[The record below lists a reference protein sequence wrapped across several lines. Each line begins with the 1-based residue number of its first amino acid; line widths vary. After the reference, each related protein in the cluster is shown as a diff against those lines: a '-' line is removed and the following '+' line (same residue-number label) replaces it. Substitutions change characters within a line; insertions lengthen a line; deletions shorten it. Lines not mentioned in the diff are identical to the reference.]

1 MAVKYF
7 ASEPVFC
14 YLAAAKIMISG
25 TLTLKSFIS
34 QALLVVALLGCAAD
48 ATELP
53 VQAFASAPTIDMLKL
68 SPDGS
73 RLSMIQTL
81 DTDKQQ
87 LVLLKVVDIDTG
99 ENKFLLKADSR
110 ELTILSVVWA
120 NNRQLLMKAAYASH
134 RYGTPVTETRLVVID
149 ADTGKNNSVVRG
161 QLERKLV
168 RTPQFQSNIV
178 SLIPE
183 DEHHILLALDGF
195 TYGVGTSVVKINLKS
210 GFAEIVANSRE
221 NLIDWVADRQH
232 NPRIAIFRDD
242 LRYQIKEK
250 IADSHEFR
258 ELWQFDAL
266 SEDAIWPIGFD
277 ADPQLLYVSAYHEGR
292 KAIFRVNLAQQ
303 QLKLELVKAD
313 ANYDVA
319 ADVTYSWQENKI
331 IAIANEYVDAKYL
344 KFQQALDNALPDADN
359 YIVSMSHDQNRYIVL
374 SSSQTHAGAYLLGDR
389 KEKSL
394 DYLLPKFGQLT
405 PELMVAKQKINYQA
419 RDGLNIEGYL
429 TTPLGYQQG
438 ETASSLPT
446 IIFPHGGPISFDDD
460 GFDYWTQFFAN
471 RGFAVLQMNFRGSHG
486 YGFDFMQMGLQG
498 WGLQMQ
504 DDVEDGTRWLINK
517 GIADPKRICI
527 VGASYGGYAALMGVV
542 KTPDLYQCAVS
553 FAGVTDVEALVKS
566 HRRYTNYEVVKKQLG
581 DDFDLLEQRSPVNHV
596 DKIQVPVLL
605 VHGTKDRSVPVK
617 QSVAM
622 YKALKSENKDVQY
635 IELEDGDHYLSTN
648 SHRLQTFQAM
658 DSFLKQHL
666 QAPLQQPIA
675 K

>member
-1 MAVKYF
+1 
-7 ASEPVFC
+7 
-14 YLAAAKIMISG
+14 MITG

-34 QALLVVALLGCAAD
+34 RALLVVALLGCAVD

-73 RLSMIQTL
+73 KLSMIQTL

-99 ENKFLLKADSR
+99 ENKFLVKADSR

-183 DEHHILLALDGF
+183 DEHNILLALDGF

-292 KAIFRVNLAQQ
+292 KAIFKVNLAQQ
-303 QLKLELVKAD
+303 QPKLELVKAD

-389 KEKSL
+389 KEKSM

-438 ETASSLPT
+438 EAAGSLPT

-622 YKALKSENKDVQY
+622 YKALKSEDKDVQY